1 MPTLRCIVQ
10 LKMRITQ
17 EMSNFDSI
25 NDALDIECV
34 PEPKVHNLVNVSDDS
49 SLEST
54 SESTPMQDKDK
65 DYQYAR
71 AQLYSLI
78 EKGQEAVNGALELA
92 TEGDSARSYEVA
104 INGIKNISEVA
115 EKLLDLQKKVKD
127 IDAESITN
135 NQTNEIN
142 NSVVVCST
150 SDLQKRIKKFIKM
163 PEGDK

>member
-1 MPTLRCIVQ
+1 
-10 LKMRITQ
+10 MRITQ

-25 NDALDIECV
+25 NDALGIEHV
-34 PEPKVHNLVNVSDDS
+34 PEPKVHNLVNVSDET
-49 SLEST
+49 SLELT
-54 SESTPMQDKDK
+54 SESNPMPDKDR

-104 INGIKNISEVA
+104 INGIKNISEVT

-135 NQTNEIN
+135 NQTNVTN
-142 NSVVVCST
+142 NSVFVGST
-150 SDLQKRIKKFIKM
+150 SDLQKMIK
-163 PEGDK
+163 EGLKIQGGTND